1 MEFNK
6 TQKRFLDN
14 KYNIQILK
22 GEINTGKTVVALYKC
37 VNLENNYCIY
47 KDDKV
52 MFITSSKD
60 NVKEARKI
68 YNDAQIEMKN
78 EFYSL
83 FSLDNKSRTEFTS
96 INDLVDLYYK
106 AYIRENK
113 LTLRYS
119 KKSYKLKKLKD
130 IYDEYQR
137 EETLTKFLVKVNI
150 EYLLEEIEWIKASA
164 FTKIEYLKVS
174 RKGRKK
180 SIKTESI
187 TREQIF
193 EICEKY
199 SYMLNSCGYM
209 DKYDEVLF
217 AIKKAKSMKKC
228 YTHVIVDDAE
238 KLTRSEFKFIDS
250 IRNKK
255 YGMYFLIVNKITSN
269 KSFVWASSTKNMMD
283 ILGNKYKSIIFKN
296 KFDSVR
302 AKIETVE
309 KLEYKDM
316 VHNKIFNLVFDTA
329 NLNEVIIEES
339 GNESLV
345 DLKNTLSVNVYN
357 NIAAGTPIEM
367 NDLVERQINLPK
379 SILGNE
385 QEIFM
390 LRVKGDSMID
400 KDIDN
405 GDFVVIKK
413 QNTAYNNQ
421 IVAVDIEGSAT
432 LKTLNLNAKRPVLM
446 PANEK
451 YEPIELIGRD
461 INILG
466 VLLGVIKK
474 KQ

>member
-14 KYNIQILK
+14 KHKVQILK
-22 GEINTGKTVVALYKC
+22 GEIHTGKTLVALYKC

-52 MFITSSKD
+52 GFITSSKT
-60 NVKEARKI
+60 NVTEAKKV
-68 YNDAQIEMKN
+68 YSNAQVEMEN

-83 FSLDNKSRTEFTS
+83 FSIDNKSRTEFTS

-113 LTLRYS
+113 LTLKYAR
-119 KKSYKLKKLKD
+119 KSYKLKKIKD
-130 IYDEYQR
+130 VYEEYQK
-137 EETLTKFLVKVNI
+137 EVKLTKFLSKVDLD
-150 EYLLEEIEWIKASA
+150 YLLEEIEWIKASA
-164 FTKIEYLKVS
+164 FTQSEYLKVL
-174 RKGRKK
+174 RKGRKR

-187 TREQIF
+187 SREQIYKL
-193 EICEKY
+193 CEKY
-199 SYMLNSCGYM
+199 SFTLNNCGYM
-209 DKYDEVLF
+209 DKFDEVLF
-217 AIKKAKSMKKC
+217 AIKKAKFMKKC

-238 KLTRSEFKFIDS
+238 KLTRSEFKFIDY

-255 YGMYFLIVNKITSN
+255 YGMYFLIINRVKNNKN
-269 KSFVWASSTKNMMD
+269 FVWASSTKNMID
-283 ILGNKYKSIIFKN
+283 ILGDKHKSIVFKN
-296 KFDSVR
+296 KFSRVK
-302 AKIETVE
+302 AEVETVE
-309 KLEYKDM
+309 KFEYKDI
-316 VHNKIFNLVFDTA
+316 VHSKVFHLVFDTA
-329 NLNEVIIEES
+329 SLNDVVIEDKGKEI
-339 GNESLV
+339 LV
-345 DLKNTLSVNVYN
+345 DLKNTLNVNVYN
-357 NIAAGTPIEM
+357 DIAAGNPIEM
-367 NDLVERQINLPK
+367 NDLVERKMSLPK
-379 SILGNE
+379 NILGNE
-385 QEIFM
+385 KEVFM

-413 QNTAYNNQ
+413 QNTAYHNQ

-432 LKTLNLNAKRPVLM
+432 LKTLNLNSKRPVLM

-451 YEPIELIGRD
+451 YEPIELVGRD

-466 VLLGVIKK
+466 ILLGVMKK